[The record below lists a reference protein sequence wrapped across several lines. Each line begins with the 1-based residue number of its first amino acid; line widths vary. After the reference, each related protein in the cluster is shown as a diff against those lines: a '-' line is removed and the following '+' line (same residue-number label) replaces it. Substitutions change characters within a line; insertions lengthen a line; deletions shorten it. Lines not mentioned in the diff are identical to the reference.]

1 MYLLE
6 LYQNNYSKDL
16 VVFDSLEEGRAFVAQ
31 IPGYT
36 LETEDGFE
44 VEYVNPKQ
52 LPDYMEIVFNGN
64 IVPFS
69 RFSFNP
75 EENVDIIWKEISN
88 LSVKNDKVIEGATK
102 VDAYVVNN
110 YEVKA
115 YVEAREA
122 NFRKA
127 KVFLENKG
135 YEVDR
140 SFFGSEDG
148 EAILYRKRG
157 TEDWH
162 FLCHLDPLFVEI
174 EDVEGYVKKRW
185 RDSIV
190 NQSSL

>member
-1 MYLLE
+1 MVILE
-6 LYQNNYSKDL
+6 FYQGDYQKEL
-16 VVFDSLEEGRAFVAQ
+16 VAFDSLEEGRAFVAQ

-44 VEYVNPKQ
+44 AEYVNPKY

-64 IVPFS
+64 IVPLS
-69 RFSFNP
+69 RFSFNS

-88 LSVKNDKVIEGATK
+88 LSVKNDKVIEGYSK
-102 VDAYVVNN
+102 IDAYVVNN
-110 YEVKA
+110 DEVKA

-122 NFRKA
+122 NYGKA
-127 KVFLENKG
+127 KDFLERNG
-135 YEVDR
+135 YEADR

-157 TEDWH
+157 AEDWH

-174 EDVEGYVKKRW
+174 EDVEGYVKEE
-185 RDSIV
+185 I
-190 NQSSL
+190 QSLN

>member
-1 MYLLE
+1 MLILE
-6 LYQNNYSKDL
+6 LYQGDYQKDL
-16 VVFDSLEEGRAFVAQ
+16 VVFEALEEGREFVAQ

-36 LETEDGFE
+36 LENEDSFE
-44 VEYVNPKQ
+44 VEYFSPKN

-64 IVPFS
+64 IVPLS
-69 RFSFNP
+69 RFSFEP

-110 YEVKA
+110 DEVKA

-122 NFRKA
+122 NFCKA
-127 KVFLENKG
+127 KAFLENKG

-148 EAILYRKRG
+148 EAILYRRRE

-162 FLCHLDPLFVEI
+162 FLCHLDSLFVEI
-174 EDVEGYVKKRW
+174 EDVEEYIKEV
-185 RDSIV
+185 I
-190 NQSSL
+190 Q

>member
-1 MYLLE
+1 MVILE

-16 VVFDSLEEGRAFVAQ
+16 VLFETLEEGREFVTQ

-36 LETEDGFE
+36 LENEDGFE
-44 VEYVNPKQ
+44 VEYFNSKN
-52 LPDYMEIVFNGN
+52 LSDYMEIVFNGN
-64 IVPFS
+64 IVPLS
-69 RFSFNP
+69 RFSFNS

-88 LSVKNDKVIEGATK
+88 LSVKNDKVVEGATK

-110 YEVKA
+110 DEVKA

-127 KVFLENKG
+127 KAFLESKG

-148 EAILYRKRG
+148 EAILYRKRD

-174 EDVEGYVKKRW
+174 EDVEGYVKEAME
-185 RDSIV
+185 DI
-190 NQSSL
+190 Q

>member
-1 MYLLE
+1 MVILE
-6 LYQNNYSKDL
+6 LYQGDYQKDL
-16 VVFDSLEEGRAFVAQ
+16 VVFEALEEGREFVAQ

-36 LETEDGFE
+36 LENEDSFE
-44 VEYVNPKQ
+44 VEYFNPKN

-64 IVPFS
+64 IVPLS
-69 RFSFNP
+69 RFSFDP
-75 EENVDIIWKEISN
+75 EENVEIIWKEISN

-110 YEVKA
+110 DEVKA

-122 NFRKA
+122 NFCKA
-127 KVFLENKG
+127 KAFLENKG

-148 EAILYRKRG
+148 EAILYRRRE

-162 FLCHLDPLFVEI
+162 FLCHLDSLFVEI
-174 EDVEGYVKKRW
+174 EDVEEYIKEV
-185 RDSIV
+185 I
-190 NQSSL
+190 Q